1 MISNLC
7 DILKCSEDTTL
18 PFEPR
23 YLNLASAMRV
33 SEIKGLLSN
42 GVKNFN
48 ESLDADEIHERELAM
63 VELYIQM
70 LKDKLELETHSYKDK
85 FLKEVYED

>member
-1 MISNLC
+1 MSF
-7 DILKCSEDTTL
+7 KDTTL
-18 PFEPR
+18 PFEPI

-42 GVKNFN
+42 GVKNLN

>member
-1 MISNLC
+1 MSF
-7 DILKCSEDTTL
+7 KDTTL

-42 GVKNFN
+42 SVKNLN